1 MNSEST
7 TNKLVRKVKTL
18 DEEIA
23 AQREKLRKLEE
34 RQREQQRK
42 EREKSQKAVM
52 ELIKAERLDLISFEI
67 WREAMP
73 QIKALLV
80 VDSAK
85 PAKSVPPVLLAA
97 QESVIAKTPETGQ

>member
-34 RQREQQRK
+34 RQREQQR
-42 EREKSQKAVM
+42 REKEKNQKAVM
-52 ELIKAERLDLISFEI
+52 ELIKSERLDSIAADL

-73 QIKALLV
+73 KIKALLV

-85 PAKSVPPVLLAA
+85 PAKPAQPVQPAA
-97 QESVIAKTPETGQ
+97 QVADVAELGN